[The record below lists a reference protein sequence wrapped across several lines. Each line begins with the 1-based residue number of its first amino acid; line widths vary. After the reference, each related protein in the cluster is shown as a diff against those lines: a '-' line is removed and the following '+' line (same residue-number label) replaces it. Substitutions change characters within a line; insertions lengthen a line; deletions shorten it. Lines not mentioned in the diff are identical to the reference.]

1 MNNLFTIP
9 EKVALWDLLESRR
22 ITVGPVGF
30 EVADG
35 FSATAWI
42 DAGDDTIDTYEAHGA
57 TAKEAVENLL
67 RKMEEETNEN
77 QRRRAASA

>member
-1 MNNLFTIP
+1 MDNLFTVP
-9 EKVALWDLLESRR
+9 EKALLWELIESRR

-30 EVADG
+30 DVADG

-67 RKMEEETNEN
+67 KKMEEVTNAN
-77 QRRRAASA
+77 QRRCAASA